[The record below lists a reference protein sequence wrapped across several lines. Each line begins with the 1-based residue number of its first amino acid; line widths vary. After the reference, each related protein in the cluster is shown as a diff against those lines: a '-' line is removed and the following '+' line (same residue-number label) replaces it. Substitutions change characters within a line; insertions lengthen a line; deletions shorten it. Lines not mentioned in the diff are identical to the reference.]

1 MGQGIYPNLT
11 QTLKTGSKSNAA
23 LKTWTAPERSDPFQH
38 LCVPRCATLGS
49 GLRFSLAD
57 PQALQALTSRNW
69 LALIHP
75 VLMILFVY
83 PVTGATIRL
92 GILARER
99 RLQINP
105 IAETV
110 PIEHAQ
116 HGAWVTGGVLVA
128 VLIGLSHS
136 LVGAASDTV
145 LLLGVVTLIGYLSLL
160 RSRLIWQRLL
170 AGSICW
176 GALLTLGLQP
186 AVERLSDQPWT
197 GLFWQSHFWMGW
209 ILTGLLLSST
219 ALQPLIGRSQRL
231 RRWHV
236 ATNVVVA
243 LLLAMQ
249 AISGSRN
256 LVISGLQTLHGAS

>member
-1 MGQGIYPNLT
+1 MREPGCRIESFL
-11 QTLKTGSKSNAA
+11 AE
-23 LKTWTAPERSDPFQH
+23 PE
-38 LCVPRCATLGS
+38 
-49 GLRFSLAD
+49 
-57 PQALQALTSRNW
+57 ALQNLSLHHW
-69 LALIHP
+69 WGLIHP
-75 VLMILFVY
+75 VLIILFVY

-99 RLQINP
+99 RLELNP
-105 IAETV
+105 IADTV
-110 PIEHAQ
+110 PLEHAQ

-136 LVGAASDTV
+136 LAAADLGLT
-145 LLLGVVTLIGYLSLL
+145 LLLGFVVLIGYISLL

-170 AGSICW
+170 AGAISWSGVLI
-176 GALLTLGLQP
+176 LGLQP
-186 AVERLSDQPWT
+186 TVERLSDQPWT

-219 ALQPLIGRSQRL
+219 AIQPLIGRSTRV

-236 ATNVVVA
+236 ATNVLVA

-249 AISGSRN
+249 AISGSRD
-256 LVISGLQTLHGAS
+256 LVISGLLTLP

>member
-1 MGQGIYPNLT
+1 MREPGCRIESFL
-11 QTLKTGSKSNAA
+11 AE
-23 LKTWTAPERSDPFQH
+23 PE
-38 LCVPRCATLGS
+38 
-49 GLRFSLAD
+49 
-57 PQALQALTSRNW
+57 ALQNLSLHQW
-69 LALIHP
+69 WGLIHP
-75 VLMILFVY
+75 VLIILFVY

-99 RLQINP
+99 RLELNP
-105 IAETV
+105 IADTV
-110 PIEHAQ
+110 PLEHAQ

-136 LVGAASDTV
+136 LAAADLGLT
-145 LLLGVVTLIGYLSLL
+145 LLLGFVVLIGYISLL

-170 AGSICW
+170 AGAISWSGVLI
-176 GALLTLGLQP
+176 LGLQP
-186 AVERLSDQPWT
+186 TVERLSDQPWT

-219 ALQPLIGRSQRL
+219 AIQPLIGRSTRV

-236 ATNVVVA
+236 ATNVLVA

-249 AISGSRN
+249 AISGSRD
-256 LVISGLQTLHGAS
+256 LVISGLLTLH

>member
-1 MGQGIYPNLT
+1 MT
-11 QTLKTGSKSNAA
+11 EA
-23 LKTWTAPERSDPFQH
+23 E
-38 LCVPRCATLGS
+38 
-49 GLRFSLAD
+49 
-57 PQALQALTSRNW
+57 ALQNLSPHQW
-69 LALIHP
+69 WGLIHP
-75 VLMILFVY
+75 VLIILFVY

-99 RLQINP
+99 RLELNR
-105 IAETV
+105 IADTV
-110 PIEHAQ
+110 PLEHAQ
-116 HGAWVTGGVLVA
+116 HGAWVTGGVLMA

-136 LVGAASDTV
+136 LVGAASGMV

-160 RSRLIWQRLL
+160 RSRMIWQRLL
-170 AGSICW
+170 ASSICW

-219 ALQPLIGRSQRL
+219 VFQPLIGRSQRL

-236 ATNVVVA
+236 VTNVLVA

-256 LVISGLQTLHGAS
+256 LVISGLLSLP

>member
-1 MGQGIYPNLT
+1 MRNPGVRVAFFL
-11 QTLKTGSKSNAA
+11 AE
-23 LKTWTAPERSDPFQH
+23 PE
-38 LCVPRCATLGS
+38 
-49 GLRFSLAD
+49 
-57 PQALQALTSRNW
+57 ALQNLSPHQW
-69 LALIHP
+69 WGLIHP

-99 RLQINP
+99 RLEINP
-105 IAETV
+105 IADTV
-110 PIEHAQ
+110 PLEHAQ
-116 HGAWVTGGVLVA
+116 HGAWVTGGVLMA

-136 LVGAASDTV
+136 LAGADIGLV
-145 LLLGVVTLIGYLSLL
+145 LLSGFVVLIGYISLL

-170 AGSICW
+170 AAAISW
-176 GALLTLGLQP
+176 GGMLTLGLQP
-186 AVERLSDQPWT
+186 TVERLSDQPWT

-219 ALQPLIGRSQRL
+219 AIQPLIGRSTRV

-236 ATNVVVA
+236 ATNVLVA

-249 AISGSRN
+249 AISGSRD
-256 LVISGLQTLHGAS
+256 LVISGLLTLH

>member
-1 MGQGIYPNLT
+1 MREPGCRVESFL
-11 QTLKTGSKSNAA
+11 AE
-23 LKTWTAPERSDPFQH
+23 PE
-38 LCVPRCATLGS
+38 
-49 GLRFSLAD
+49 
-57 PQALQALTSRNW
+57 ALQNLSPHHW
-69 LALIHP
+69 WGLIHP
-75 VLMILFVY
+75 VLIILFVY

-99 RLQINP
+99 RLELNP
-105 IAETV
+105 IADTV
-110 PIEHAQ
+110 PLEHAQ

-136 LVGAASDTV
+136 LAAADLGLT
-145 LLLGVVTLIGYLSLL
+145 LLLGFVVLIGYISLL

-170 AGSICW
+170 AGAISWSGVLI
-176 GALLTLGLQP
+176 LGLQP
-186 AVERLSDQPWT
+186 TVERLSDQPWT

-219 ALQPLIGRSQRL
+219 ALQPLIGRSTRV

-236 ATNVVVA
+236 ATNVLVA

-249 AISGSRN
+249 AISGSRD
-256 LVISGLQTLHGAS
+256 LVISGLLTLP

>member
-1 MGQGIYPNLT
+1 MRNPGIRV
-11 QTLKTGSKSNAA
+11 A
-23 LKTWTAPERSDPFQH
+23 F
-38 LCVPRCATLGS
+38 
-49 GLRFSLAD
+49 FLAD
-57 PQALQALTSRNW
+57 SQALQALTSHDW
-69 LALIHP
+69 LGLIHP

-99 RLQINP
+99 RLKINP
-105 IAETV
+105 IADTV

-136 LVGAASDTV
+136 LVGAATGMV
-145 LLLGVVTLIGYLSLL
+145 LLLGVVMLISYAVLL

-176 GALLTLGLQP
+176 GGLLTLGLQP

-209 ILTGLLLSST
+209 ILCGLLLNST
-219 ALQPLIGRSQRL
+219 AMQPLIGRSKRL

-236 ATNVVVA
+236 ATNLLVA

-256 LVISGLQTLHGAS
+256 LVISGLQ